1 MKDLVLVIFLVY
13 FKLSLN
19 NIILYYNFILFEMK
33 GNVFKMII
41 FIMFFIIIINLLIHI
56 SKTDSKENFTPG
68 IREIYNPYI
77 RNIRLFGENYYKKIK
92 SNSNLFFRK
101 FGLI

>member
-1 MKDLVLVIFLVY
+1 MKV
-13 FKLSLN
+13 
-19 NIILYYNFILFEMK
+19 
-33 GNVFKMII
+33 NVFKTIL
-41 FIMFFIIIINLLIHI
+41 FILFFIIIINLLIHI
-56 SKTDSKENFTPG
+56 SKIYSKENFTPG

-77 RNIRLFGENYYKKIK
+77 RSVRLFGENYYKTIK

>member
-1 MKDLVLVIFLVY
+1 
-13 FKLSLN
+13 
-19 NIILYYNFILFEMK
+19 MK
-33 GNVFKMII
+33 GNVFKTILLILLITI
-41 FIMFFIIIINLLIHI
+41 FVIIINLLIHI
-56 SKTDSKENFTPG
+56 SKMDNKENFTPG

-77 RNIRLFGENYYKKIK
+77 RSVRLFGENYYKTIK

>member
-1 MKDLVLVIFLVY
+1 MKTNIF
-13 FKLSLN
+13 KT
-19 NIILYYNFILFEMK
+19 IILI
-33 GNVFKMII
+33 V
-41 FIMFFIIIINLLIHI
+41 FFIIIINLLLHI
-56 SKTDSKENFTPG
+56 SRIKNKENFTPG
-68 IREIYNPYI
+68 IREMYNPYI